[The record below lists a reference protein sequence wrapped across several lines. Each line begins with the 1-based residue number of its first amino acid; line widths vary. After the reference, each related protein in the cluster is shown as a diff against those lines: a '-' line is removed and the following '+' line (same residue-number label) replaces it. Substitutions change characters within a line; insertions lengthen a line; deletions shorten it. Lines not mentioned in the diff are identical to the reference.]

1 MEVKYNPQPHKA
13 MALLVKNGLPIS
25 DLNTKHFDDFL
36 YLGETDNPV
45 GIIGLEIF
53 DSIALLRSLAVS
65 KDARGKGFGKTLV
78 FAVEDYAKN
87 KNISDIY
94 LLTEN
99 AENFFKKLNY
109 ICIQKESAPETIRN
123 TSEFSS
129 VCPES
134 AVLMTKRLIA

>member
-13 MALLVKNGLPIS
+13 MALLEDSGLPIS
-25 DLNTKHFDDFL
+25 DLNTKHFDNFL

-65 KDARGKGFGKTLV
+65 KDAFGKGYGKTLV

-87 KNISDIY
+87 KKIREIY
-94 LLTEN
+94 LLTETS
-99 AENFFKKLNY
+99 EVFFKKLNY

-134 AVLMTKRLIA
+134 AVLMTKKIL